1 VRTGKVISFEE
12 AVRAMA
18 DGEISRQSGGILIR
32 ARAGDEL
39 DLLMKEAAGLRDR
52 FKGRT
57 VTYSRKVFIPLTNL
71 CRDYCGYCTFRK
83 DPWEVGARTMTPDD
97 VLEVA
102 KAGERLGC
110 KEALFSLGDRPE
122 AAFGEMRDGLAGLG
136 HKTTL
141 SYLGEISRRVLEET
155 GLLPHSNPGTDARE
169 HQRTIEWARDGAR
182 QRSR

>member
-1 VRTGKVISFEE
+1 
-12 AVRAMA
+12 
-18 DGEISRQSGGILIR
+18 
-32 ARAGDEL
+32 
-39 DLLMKEAAGLRDR
+39 
-52 FKGRT
+52 
-57 VTYSRKVFIPLTNL
+57 
-71 CRDYCGYCTFRK
+71 
-83 DPWEVGARTMTPDD
+83 MTPDD

-155 GLLPHSNPGTDARE
+155 GLLPHSNPGLMARGDMEAIEPQPGTDARE